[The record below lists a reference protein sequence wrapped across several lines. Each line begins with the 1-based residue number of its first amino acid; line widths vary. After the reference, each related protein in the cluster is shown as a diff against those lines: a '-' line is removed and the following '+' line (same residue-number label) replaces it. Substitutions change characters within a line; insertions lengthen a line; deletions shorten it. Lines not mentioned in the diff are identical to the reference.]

1 MRLQQL
7 HVKFQRSDARS
18 NTVLLGWSTSPNFP
32 GARAQD
38 QINRGWG
45 VIDEENSGVRMI
57 FIPGGVSTFISSS
70 NTLYPSSVTTGE
82 FRRLPAH
89 IQCEEGAVF
98 LVREGGVEPPHP
110 FEYTDLNRAR
120 LPIPPLALFSFAEA
134 SQGYR
139 LRSLEVHGSLSDYLR
154 ARQVCQHWH

>member
-1 MRLQQL
+1 MLTHQSIL
-7 HVKFQRSDARS
+7 PNAKLK
-18 NTVLLGWSTSPNFP
+18 TVGAHMKSSTTPGKSPPCSSPLAEPPMSP
-32 GARAQD
+32 GKGTSTQS
-38 QINRGWG
+38 G
-45 VIDEENSGVRMI
+45 NSKTHNLNG
-57 FIPGGVSTFISSS
+57 S
-70 NTLYPSSVTTGE
+70 
-82 FRRLPAH
+82 PALSW
-89 IQCEEGAVF
+89 GAVF